1 MTDTTTT
8 TTTPA
13 NRTWEGVE
21 IPVAGTYGFDL
32 SHSRVGFVVRH
43 LMVSKVRGQF
53 SQFEGTVVIA
63 ENPTDSKVEVSI
75 DATSIDTRDETRDN
89 HLRSADF
96 FEADSNPKLTF
107 ASTAV
112 RHVTGNDFEV
122 DGDLTIH
129 GTTKPVTLKVEL
141 EGVLTDPWGMSRAGF
156 SASTELDREDW
167 GLTYNQALEAGGV
180 VIGKK
185 ITIEIEAEVVKQG

>member
-1 MTDTTTT
+1 MTDVV
-8 TTTPA
+8 TPA
-13 NRTWEGVE
+13 SATRTWEGVE
-21 IPVAGTYGFDL
+21 IPVAGTYAFDL

-53 SQFEGTVVIA
+53 TSFEGTVVVA
-63 ENPTDSKVEVSI
+63 EDPTDSRVDVTV

-96 FEADSNPKLTF
+96 FEADANPQLTF

-112 RHVTGNDFEV
+112 RHVKGHDFEV

-129 GTTKPVTLKVEL
+129 GTTKPVTLKLEL
-141 EGVLTDPWGMSRAGF
+141 EGVLTDPWGMGRAGF
-156 SASTELDREDW
+156 TASTELDREDW

-185 ITIEIEAEVVKQG
+185 VTIEIEAEIVKQG

>member
-1 MTDTTTT
+1 MTDTATAPTA
-8 TTTPA
+8 PA

-53 SQFEGTVVIA
+53 AQFEGTVVVA
-63 ENPTDSKVEVSI
+63 ENPTDSKVEVAI
-75 DATSIDTRDETRDN
+75 DAASIDTRDETRDN

-112 RHVTGNDFEV
+112 RHVKGNDFEV

-156 SASTELDREDW
+156 TASTELDREEW

-185 ITIEIEAEVVKQG
+185 ITIEIEAEIVKQG

>member
-1 MTDTTTT
+1 MTDTTI
-8 TTTPA
+8 TTPA

-21 IPVAGTYGFDL
+21 IPVAGTYGFDV

-53 SQFEGTVVIA
+53 TKFEGTVVVA
-63 ENPTDSKVEVSI
+63 EDPTASTVSVTI
-75 DATSIDTRDETRDN
+75 DAASIDTRDETRDN

-96 FEADSNPKLTF
+96 FEAEGNPQLTF
-107 ASTAV
+107 TSTGL
-112 RHVTGNDFEV
+112 RHVKGHDFELA
-122 DGDLTIH
+122 GNLTIH
-129 GTTKPVTLKVEL
+129 GTTKPVTLALEL

-156 SASTELDREDW
+156 TASAELDREEW

-180 VIGKK
+180 VIGDKVK
-185 ITIEIEAEVVKQG
+185 LNIDAEAILQK